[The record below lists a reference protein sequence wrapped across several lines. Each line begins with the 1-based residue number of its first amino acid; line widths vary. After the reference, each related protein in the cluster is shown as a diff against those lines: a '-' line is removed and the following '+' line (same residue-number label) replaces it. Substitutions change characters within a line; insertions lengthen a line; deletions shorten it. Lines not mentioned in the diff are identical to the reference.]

1 MKGSNKK
8 DDQVVDQT
16 DDYVVSDFL
25 KQSSGQSEFK
35 TPDGYFDGFQK
46 NVQDKIHHDKKVWW
60 QLPQIRVAVSG
71 MACIVAIVAIVN
83 NMASTNEV
91 VQNDFSKDELI
102 AYFSD
107 NIDEISENDIIDV
120 MLDADLLEAQ
130 GFGEVDS
137 TQVKSKINEEVPT
150 SLYDISDEEIYE
162 YMLDEG
168 YEDGDWD
175 NL

>member
-1 MKGSNKK
+1 MKGSNNI
-8 DDQVVDQT
+8 DDKMVDQI
-16 DDYVVSDFL
+16 DERVVSDFL
-25 KQSSGQSEFK
+25 KHSSGQSEFK

-46 NVQDKIHHDKKVWW
+46 NVQDKIHHNKKAWW
-60 QLPQIRVAVSG
+60 QLPQIKVAVSG
-71 MACIVAIVAIVN
+71 IACIVAIVVIVN

-91 VQNDFSKDELI
+91 AQYDFSKDELI

-107 NIDEISENDIIDV
+107 NIDDISENDIIDV
-120 MLDADLLEAQ
+120 MSDADLIETQ

-137 TQVKSKINEEVPT
+137 TQVKSKINEEVPI
-150 SLYDISDEEIYE
+150 LLDDISDQEIYE